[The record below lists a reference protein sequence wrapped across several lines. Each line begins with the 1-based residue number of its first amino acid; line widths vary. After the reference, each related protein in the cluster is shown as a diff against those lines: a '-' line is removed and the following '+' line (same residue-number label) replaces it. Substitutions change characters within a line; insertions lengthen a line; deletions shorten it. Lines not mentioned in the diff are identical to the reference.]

1 MSKVILVATEK
12 PFAKAAVD
20 RIKEIVS
27 KNPDFEL
34 RLLENYTD
42 KQALLDAVKDVDGLI
57 IRSDKVTREVLDAA
71 KNLKVVARGGAGYDN
86 IDCEAATEKGICV
99 MNTPG
104 QNSNAVSELVFGMML
119 NLVRHQYAGKPGTEL
134 RGKSIGIHAYGNAG
148 KCVARLGKGF
158 GMDVYAFDPYV
169 DKSIMEADGVKPVA
183 SREELYSTCDFV
195 SLHIPGNAETVNS
208 INFELLSKMKE
219 GAALIN
225 TARKEVIDEEGLK
238 KMFSERPDF
247 CYGSDLTPDC
257 KDEICATCG
266 DRSFFTAKKMG
277 AQTAEANIN
286 AGAAAVT
293 QIINFFEKGD
303 ETFRVNKKA

>member
-20 RIKEIVS
+20 RMKEVVQE
-27 KNPDFEL
+27 KPDYEL
-34 RLLENYTD
+34 QLLENYTD
-42 KQALLDAVKDVDGLI
+42 KQALLNAVKNVDGLI
-57 IRSDKVTREVLDAA
+57 IRSDKATREVLGAA
-71 KNLKVVARGGAGYDN
+71 DNLKVLVRGGAGYDN

-119 NLVRHQYAGKPGTEL
+119 NLVRHQYVGKPGTEL

-148 KCVARLGKGF
+148 KCVARLGRGF
-158 GMDVYAFDPYV
+158 GMDVYAHDPYV
-169 DKSIMEADGVKPVA
+169 DKSIMENDGVIPLDSKD
-183 SREELYSTCDFV
+183 ELYSTCDFI
-195 SLHIPGNAETVNS
+195 SLHIPGNDETVNS

-257 KDEICATCG
+257 KDEICTTCG

-286 AGAAAVT
+286 AGVAAVT

>member
-1 MSKVILVATEK
+1 MSKIILVATEK

-20 RIKEIVS
+20 SIKEVIA

-34 RLLENYTD
+34 RLLESYTD

-57 IRSDKVTREVLDAA
+57 IRSDKVTREVLEAA
-71 KNLKVVARGGAGYDN
+71 DNLKVVARGGAGYDN
-86 IDCEAATEKGICV
+86 IDLEAATEKGICV

-104 QNSNAVSELVFGMML
+104 QNSNAVAELVFGIML
-119 NLVRHQYAGKPGTEL
+119 NLVRKQYMGKPGTEL
-134 RGKSIGIHAYGNAG
+134 RGKTIGIHAYGNAG
-148 KCVARLGKGF
+148 KCVTRLAKGF
-158 GMDVYAFDPYV
+158 GMDVYAHDPYV
-169 DKSIMEADGVKPVA
+169 DKSIMEADEVKPA
-183 SREELYSTCDFV
+183 ESKEALYSTCDFI
-195 SLHIPGNAETVNS
+195 SLHIPGNEETVNS

-238 KMFSERPDF
+238 QMFSERPDF
-247 CYGSDLTPDC
+247 SYGSDLSPDC
-257 KDEICATCG
+257 KDEICTTCG

-286 AGAAAVT
+286 AGVAAVT
-293 QIINFFEKGD
+293 QIINFLEKGD

>member
-20 RIKEIVS
+20 RIKQVVA
-27 KNPDFEL
+27 KNPDFGL

-42 KQALLDAVKDVDGLI
+42 KQDLLDAVKDVDALI
-57 IRSDKVTREVLDAA
+57 IRSDKATREVLEAA

-86 IDCEAATEKGICV
+86 IDCEAATENGICV

-119 NLVRHQYAGKPGTEL
+119 NLVRHQYVGKPGTEL

-148 KCVARLGKGF
+148 KCVARLGRGF
-158 GMDVYAFDPYV
+158 GMDVFAHDPYV
-169 DKSIMEADGVKPVA
+169 DKSIMEADGVKPVD
-183 SREELYSTCDFV
+183 SREELYSTCDFI
-195 SLHIPGNAETVNS
+195 SLHIPGNDETVNS

-247 CYGSDLTPDC
+247 RYGSDLTPDC
-257 KDEICATCG
+257 KEEIYTTCG

-286 AGAAAVT
+286 SGVAAIT
-293 QIINFFEKGD
+293 QIINFFDKGD

>member
-1 MSKVILVATEK
+1 MSKTILVATEK

-20 RIKEIVS
+20 RMQEVVA
-27 KNPDFEL
+27 KNSGCEL
-34 RLLENYTD
+34 KLLEKYTD
-42 KQALLDAVKDVDGLI
+42 KQALVDAVKEADGLI
-57 IRSDKVTREVLDAA
+57 IRSDKITREVLDAA

-86 IDCEAATEKGICV
+86 VDLEAATEKGICV

-104 QNSNAVSELVFGMML
+104 QNRNAVSELVFGMML
-119 NLVRHQYAGKPGTEL
+119 NLVRHQYVGKPGTEL

-158 GMDVYAFDPYV
+158 GMDVYAHDPYV
-169 DKSIMEADGVKPVA
+169 DNSIMEADSVTPVD
-183 SREELYSTCDFV
+183 SREELYSTCDFI
-195 SLHIPGNAETVNS
+195 SLHIPGNDETVNS

-225 TARKEVIDEEGLK
+225 TARKEVIDEGGLK
-238 KMFSERPDF
+238 KMLSERPDF

-257 KDEICATCG
+257 KDEICTICG
-266 DRSFFTAKKMG
+266 DRAFFTAKKMG

-286 AGAAAVT
+286 AGVAAVT

>member
-1 MSKVILVATEK
+1 MPKTILVATEK

-20 RIKEIVS
+20 RMKEVVA
-27 KNPDFEL
+27 KNSGFEL
-34 RLLENYTD
+34 KLLEKYTD
-42 KQALLDAVKDVDGLI
+42 KQDLVDAVKEADGLI

-86 IDCEAATEKGICV
+86 VDLEAATEKGICV

-104 QNSNAVSELVFGMML
+104 QNSNAVSELVFGLML
-119 NLVRHQYAGKPGTEL
+119 NLVRHQYVGKPGTEL

-158 GMDVYAFDPYV
+158 GMDVYAHDPYV
-169 DKSIMEADGVKPVA
+169 DKSIMEADGVTPVD
-183 SREELYSTCDFV
+183 SKEDLYSTCDFV

-225 TARKEVIDEEGLK
+225 TARKEVIDEDGLK
-238 KMFSERPDF
+238 KMVSERPDF

-257 KDEICATCG
+257 KDEICTICG
-266 DRSFFTAKKMG
+266 DRAFFTAKKMG

-286 AGAAAVT
+286 SGVAAVT
-293 QIINFFEKGD
+293 QIINFLEKGD

>member
-1 MSKVILVATEK
+1 MSKTILVATEK
-12 PFAKAAVD
+12 PFAKAAVG
-20 RIKEIVS
+20 RMQEVVA
-27 KNPDFEL
+27 KNPGFEL
-34 RLLENYTD
+34 KLLEKYTD
-42 KQALLDAVKDVDGLI
+42 KQDLVDAVKEADGLI
-57 IRSDKVTREVLDAA
+57 IRSDKITREVLDAA

-86 IDCEAATEKGICV
+86 VDLEAATEKGICV

-119 NLVRHQYAGKPGTEL
+119 NLVRHQYVGKPGTEL

-158 GMDVYAFDPYV
+158 GMDVYAHDPYV
-169 DKSIMEADGVKPVA
+169 DKSIMEADSVTPVD
-183 SREELYSTCDFV
+183 SKEKLYSTCDFI

-238 KMFSERPDF
+238 KMVSERSDF
-247 CYGSDLTPDC
+247 RYGSDLTPDC
-257 KDEICATCG
+257 KDEICTICG
-266 DRSFFTAKKMG
+266 DRAFFTAKKMG

-286 AGAAAVT
+286 SGVAAVT
-293 QIINFFEKGD
+293 QVINFLEKGD

>member
-12 PFAKAAVD
+12 PFAKAAVE
-20 RIKEIVS
+20 RIKEVVS

-42 KQALLDAVKDVDGLI
+42 KQELLDAVKDVDGLI
-57 IRSDKVTREVLDAA
+57 IRSDKATREVLDAA
-71 KNLKVVARGGAGYDN
+71 KNLKVVARAGAGYDN
-86 IDCEAATEKGICV
+86 IDLDAATEKGICV

-104 QNSNAVSELVFGMML
+104 QNSNAVAELAFGMML
-119 NLVRHQYAGKPGTEL
+119 NLVRKQYMGKPGTEL

-148 KCVARLGKGF
+148 KCVARLAKGF
-158 GMDVYAFDPYV
+158 GMDVYAYDPFV
-169 DKSIMEADGVKPVA
+169 DKSIMVQDDVKPVD
-183 SREELYSTCDFV
+183 SREELYSTCDFI
-195 SLHIPGNAETVNS
+195 SLHIPRNSETVNS

-238 KMFSERPDF
+238 RMFAERPDF

-286 AGAAAVT
+286 AGVAAAT
-293 QIINFFEKGD
+293 QIINFLEKGD
-303 ETFRVNKKA
+303 ETFRVNKKV

>member
-1 MSKVILVATEK
+1 MSKTILVATEK

-20 RIKEIVS
+20 RMKEVVA

-34 RLLENYTD
+34 KLLENYTD
-42 KQALLDAVKDVDGLI
+42 KQALLDAVKEADGLI

-86 IDCEAATEKGICV
+86 VDLEAATEKGICV

-119 NLVRHQYAGKPGTEL
+119 NLVRHQYVGKPGTEL

-158 GMDVYAFDPYV
+158 GMDVYAHDPYV
-169 DKSIMEADGVKPVA
+169 DKSIMEADGVTPVD
-183 SREELYSTCDFV
+183 SKEDLYSTCDFV

-225 TARKEVIDEEGLK
+225 TARKEIIDEDGLK
-238 KMFSERPDF
+238 KMVSERPDF

-257 KDEICATCG
+257 KDEICTICG
-266 DRSFFTAKKMG
+266 DRAFFTAKKMG

-286 AGAAAVT
+286 SGVAAVT
-293 QIINFFEKGD
+293 QVINFFEKGD

>member
-1 MSKVILVATEK
+1 MSKTILVATEK
-12 PFAKAAVD
+12 PFAKLAVE
-20 RIKEIVS
+20 RMKEVVA

-34 RLLENYTD
+34 KLLENYTD
-42 KQALLDAVKDVDGLI
+42 KQELLDAVKDADGLI

-71 KNLKVVARGGAGYDN
+71 DNLKVVARGGAGYDN
-86 IDCEAATEKGICV
+86 IDLDAATEKGICV

-104 QNSNAVSELVFGMML
+104 QNSNAVAELAFGMML
-119 NLVRHQYAGKPGTEL
+119 NLVRHHYVGKPGTEL

-148 KCVARLGKGF
+148 KCVARLARGF
-158 GMDVYAFDPYV
+158 GMDIYAYDPYV
-169 DKSIMEADGVKPVA
+169 DESIMKADDVTPVD
-183 SREELYSTCDFV
+183 SREALYSKCDFI
-195 SLHIPGNAETVNS
+195 SLHIPGNPDTVKS
-208 INFELLSKMKE
+208 INYDLLSNMKE

-238 KMFSERPDF
+238 KMFAERPDF

-257 KDEICATCG
+257 KDEITATCG
-266 DRSFFTAKKMG
+266 DRTFFTAKKMG

-286 AGAAAVT
+286 AGVAAVT
-293 QIINFFEKGD
+293 QIMDFFKKGD

>member
-20 RIKEIVS
+20 RMKEVVA

-42 KQALLDAVKDVDGLI
+42 KQDLLNAVKDVDGLI
-57 IRSDKVTREVLDAA
+57 IRSDKATREVLEAA
-71 KNLKVVARGGAGYDN
+71 LNLKVVVRGGAGYDN

-119 NLVRHQYAGKPGTEL
+119 NLVRHQYVGKPGTEL

-158 GMDVYAFDPYV
+158 GMDVYAHDPYV
-169 DKSIMEADGVKPVA
+169 DNSIMEADSVTPVD
-183 SREELYSTCDFV
+183 SREELYSTCDFI
-195 SLHIPGNAETVNS
+195 SLHIPGNDETVNS

-225 TARKEVIDEEGLK
+225 TARKEVIDEGGLK
-238 KMFSERPDF
+238 KMLSERPDF

-257 KDEICATCG
+257 KDEICTICG
-266 DRSFFTAKKMG
+266 DRAFFTAKKMG

-286 AGAAAVT
+286 AGVAAVT

>member
-20 RIKEIVS
+20 RMKEVVA

-34 RLLENYTD
+34 KLLENYTE
-42 KQALLDAVKDVDGLI
+42 KQELLDAVKDVDGLI

-86 IDCEAATEKGICV
+86 IDLEAATEKGICV

-104 QNSNAVSELVFGMML
+104 QNSNAVSELAFGMML
-119 NLVRHQYAGKPGTEL
+119 NLVRHHYVGKPGTEL

-148 KCVARLGKGF
+148 KCVARLARGF
-158 GMDVYAFDPYV
+158 GMDIYAYDPYV
-169 DKSIMEADGVKPVA
+169 DKSIMEADKVTPVD
-183 SREELYSTCDFV
+183 SKEELYSTCDFI
-195 SLHIPGNAETVNS
+195 SLHIPGTKETVNS
-208 INFELLSKMKE
+208 INYELLSKMKE

-238 KMFSERPDF
+238 KMFAERPDF

-257 KDEICATCG
+257 KDEICTTCG
-266 DRSFFTAKKMG
+266 DRTFLPPRKWAPRPPKPISMRAWPPSHRSS
-277 AQTAEANIN
+277 ISLR
-286 AGAAAVT
+286 
-293 QIINFFEKGD
+293 KGMKP
-303 ETFRVNKKA
+303 FG

>member
-1 MSKVILVATEK
+1 MPKTILVATEK

-20 RIKEIVS
+20 RMKEVVA
-27 KNPDFEL
+27 KNSGFEL
-34 RLLENYTD
+34 KLLEKYTD
-42 KQALLDAVKDVDGLI
+42 KQDLVDAVKEADGLI

-86 IDCEAATEKGICV
+86 VDLEAATEKGICV

-104 QNSNAVSELVFGMML
+104 QNSNAVSELVFGLML
-119 NLVRHQYAGKPGTEL
+119 NLVRHQYVGKPGTEL

-158 GMDVYAFDPYV
+158 GMDVYAHDPYV
-169 DKSIMEADGVKPVA
+169 DKSIMEADGVTPVD
-183 SREELYSTCDFV
+183 SKEDLYSTCDFV

-208 INFELLSKMKE
+208 INFELLSKMKK

-225 TARKEVIDEEGLK
+225 TARKEVIDEDGLK
-238 KMFSERPDF
+238 KMVSERPDF

-257 KDEICATCG
+257 KDEICTICG
-266 DRSFFTAKKMG
+266 DRAFFTAKKMG

-286 AGAAAVT
+286 SGVAAVT
-293 QIINFFEKGD
+293 QIINFLEKGD

>member
-1 MSKVILVATEK
+1 MPKAILVATEK

-20 RIKEIVS
+20 RMKEVVQE
-27 KNPDFEL
+27 NPDFEL

-42 KQALLDAVKDVDGLI
+42 KQELLDAVKNVDGLI
-57 IRSDKVTREVLDAA
+57 IRSDKATREVLEAA
-71 KNLKVVARGGAGYDN
+71 DNLKVVVRGGAGYDN

-119 NLVRHQYAGKPGTEL
+119 NLVRHQYVGKPGTEL
-134 RGKSIGIHAYGNAG
+134 RGKAIGIHAYGNAG

-158 GMDVYAFDPYV
+158 GMDVYAHDPHV
-169 DKSIMEADGVKPVA
+169 DKSIMENDGVTPVD
-183 SREELYSTCDFV
+183 SRDELYATCDFI
-195 SLHIPGNAETVNS
+195 SLHIPGNDETVNS

-257 KDEICATCG
+257 KDEICTTCG

-277 AQTAEANIN
+277 AQTAEANVN
-286 AGAAAVT
+286 AGVAAVT
-293 QIINFFEKGD
+293 QIINFFENGD